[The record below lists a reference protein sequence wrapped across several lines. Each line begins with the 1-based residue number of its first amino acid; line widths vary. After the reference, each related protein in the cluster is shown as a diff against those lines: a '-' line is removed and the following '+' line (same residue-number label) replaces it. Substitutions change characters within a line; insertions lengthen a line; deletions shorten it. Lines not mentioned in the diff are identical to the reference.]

1 LHAFTSLL
9 NTLSSLFICGREKDL
24 YGEIFSLNE
33 KRLGLQVDDV
43 EERMKNAV
51 QNFQNIG
58 ESISNGSKIQLQIL
72 LQSLLEA
79 EEIRADLYKA
89 SLRILELKKD
99 EQIVKEYAGT
109 FDAIISLKP
118 ENRVL
123 SGKKIQA
130 NLEVRNL
137 SAMLQR
143 IMIYVA
149 WLPTSGIPF
158 KSQKEEIVLA
168 PFDNIVRVYTHRP
181 EASGSHTVR
190 ITLFKEKEEVAS
202 LSKTF
207 EVLPKLSSIT

>member
-1 LHAFTSLL
+1 
-9 NTLSSLFICGREKDL
+9 
-24 YGEIFSLNE
+24 
-33 KRLGLQVDDV
+33 LQVDDV

>member
-1 LHAFTSLL
+1 
-9 NTLSSLFICGREKDL
+9 
-24 YGEIFSLNE
+24 
-33 KRLGLQVDDV
+33 
-43 EERMKNAV
+43 MKNAI

-109 FDAIISLKP
+109 FDATIGLKP